1 MQATSVVTVIE
12 PGRSARRTPRSPEK
26 RPGRAP
32 PRPLLPESLCG
43 ITCGLSVGPRPHAV
57 DVRTPGPRRG
67 APGSWDRRTCHSQL
81 PSRHSCFELFFFPFL
96 LNHERGL
103 KSSGLFVFFGP
114 SSEAIARVSPSRPSS
129 RSRVIRHRGVFT
141 LPGSARRGFM
151 GLCVSA
157 RGRESS
163 RPRSPHGASVWRW
176 GQDAPAPRPPL
187 PRIRPPAE
195 RPGRTV
201 LSVMIVGRLLRASSI
216 LEVQRYS
223 GSSPDLPQTWQ
234 RVSFLEFTR
243 ARPPGRPE

>member
-103 KSSGLFVFFGP
+103 KSSGLFVFLGP
-114 SSEAIARVSPSRPSS
+114 PSEAIARVSPQPRPIRQSSSAARPRAPGSSGIAAFSRCRARLAVASRGFASPLAAGSRAARGPLTAPLSGAGVRSRPPRVPLSLGFAHR
-129 RSRVIRHRGVFT
+129 RS
-141 LPGSARRGFM
+141 
-151 GLCVSA
+151 
-157 RGRESS
+157 GRAV
-163 RPRSPHGASVWRW
+163 RSCR
-176 GQDAPAPRPPL
+176 
-187 PRIRPPAE
+187 
-195 RPGRTV
+195 
-201 LSVMIVGRLLRASSI
+201 
-216 LEVQRYS
+216 
-223 GSSPDLPQTWQ
+223 
-234 RVSFLEFTR
+234 
-243 ARPPGRPE
+243 